1 MKRLLGALMRASVY
15 RVAGGWAVKTPEQEL
30 ICSSIHDAMDVAFRH
45 AKAAG
50 YEAINFRSGPF
61 KAV

>member
-1 MKRLLGALMRASVY
+1 MRASVY